1 MEKSLVFGGRCTVLS
16 MSYSQERLSW
26 RTCQLSLFEGLEQY
40 LDRYPKSGTM
50 RNGVL
55 YERVISEHLIRERDG
70 SALHTQKQSDSILT
84 MNGGSLPTPTVNEA
98 KNNPYTSSQ
107 WKRNSSLNVE
117 IARMFLPTP
126 TCHEIKQ
133 EPNLESQ
140 WIRWEKHKV
149 GSMLGIQ
156 VCRQMNITKEEAI
169 GKAFQLHPHFVE
181 EMMGFPI
188 GWTEL
193 QP

>member
-55 YERVISEHLIRERDG
+55 YERVISEPLIRERDG
-70 SALHTQKQSDSILT
+70 FV
-84 MNGGSLPTPTVNEA
+84 LPTPTANEA

>member
-40 LDRYPKSGTM
+40 LDRYPKLGTM
-50 RNGVL
+50 RSGVL
-55 YERVISEHLIRERDG
+55 YELQISEPLIRERDG
-70 SALHTQKQSDSILT
+70 SASLIPPQCLT
-84 MNGGSLPTPTVNEA
+84 ADGLLPTPTKSGSEHRTQ
-98 KNNPYTSSQ
+98 YSQ
-107 WKRNSSLNVE
+107 GGRPL
-117 IARMFLPTP
+117 MFMLIKGYLPTP
-126 TCHEIKQ
+126 TSRMWRNSPATPGAWNQHTD
-133 EPNLESQ
+133 PNVEYA
-140 WIRWEKHKV
+140 KAF
-149 GSMLGIQ
+149 GITQ
-156 VCRQMNITKEEAI
+156 EEAI
-169 GKAFQLHPHFVE
+169 GNNFRLSPRFVE